1 VESAGIGLKGRV
13 QAQAAGITAPGV
25 DWVVANKAQTHCPRL
40 ERLVPWIFQGWKS
53 RRLQKNIDK
62 ILSAVRLQYAGLE
75 KE

>member
-1 VESAGIGLKGRV
+1 MIETFVSFVIF
-13 QAQAAGITAPGV
+13 
-25 DWVVANKAQTHCPRL
+25 VVND
-40 ERLVPWIFQGWKS
+40 I